1 MSRGPRSIEKQRRR
15 AAERTAAPPTPDD
28 QSVLVGMKR
37 SATPEELRAFIAR
50 EQARI
55 RAEREQPAA

>member
-1 MSRGPRSIEKQRRR
+1 MSRVPRSIAEQRRR
-15 AAERTAAPPTPDD
+15 AAERDAAPPTPDD
-28 QSVLVGMKR
+28 QSMLVGVNR
-37 SATPEELRAFIAR
+37 AATPEELRAFIAR